1 MSLATRRFWL
11 SGFPTKSD
19 LSDVRNITQGLA
31 VSPAN
36 PDNMLVDCRDY
47 LQYNNKRFFS
57 TDGGKKWKEC
67 SYDDDFKRL
76 FLQSQQTTSF
86 CLASNR

>member
-1 MSLATRRFWL
+1 M
-11 SGFPTKSD
+11 
-19 LSDVRNITQGLA
+19 RNITQGLA

-57 TDGGKKWKEC
+57 TNGGEKWKEC
-67 SYDDDFKRL
+67 SCDDSKDF
-76 FLQSQQTTSF
+76 FF
-86 CLASNR
+86 NHNRQHPFAWHPTDENKVAL